1 MFRFYLL
8 KQKWQVKTSFQCDFF
23 AYTQMTSEE
32 HDHQDHHMFTFSFI
46 FENIYIW
53 KKKIE
58 KIAISSDNND
68 DNKLSMITKTH

>member
-1 MFRFYLL
+1 
-8 KQKWQVKTSFQCDFF
+8 
-23 AYTQMTSEE
+23 MTSEE

-53 KKKIE
+53 KKIE

-68 DNKLSMITKTH
+68 DN